1 MKAGQKAKNNLA
13 LNTHKE
19 VGLRWRRNPSA
30 GLLHSDKTERF
41 YSECKTR
48 PLHLSLFVN
57 DTTIVGKKYELEQG
71 INDIKRF
78 MILFEEKKNDAKGE
92 EVIFGKDDSHGN
104 RKLGLWLGN
113 QDVLLK
119 KKRAAKLWGKFKT

>member
-1 MKAGQKAKNNLA
+1 M
-13 LNTHKE
+13 
-19 VGLRWRRNPSA
+19 
-30 GLLHSDKTERF
+30 
-41 YSECKTR
+41 
-48 PLHLSLFVN
+48 SLFVN

-119 KKRAAKLWGKFKT
+119 KKRAAKLWGNFKT